1 MHADEKAIIDYL
13 KGWPNS
19 FVSGKEIARKVG
31 GRERFD
37 DDRGWA
43 LPILVQMVRHGILE
57 TDHLGCYKLKL
68 EEKKNRNK
76 KHVSPQM
83 LKILKS
89 CGRSFDGVVLDDG
102 LNEPP
107 IPVYRKPSPPP
118 GKKPEQSEQPGQ
130 PPESD
135 SSTPVPDHAWGKV
148 K

>member
-37 DDRGWA
+37 EDRGWA

-57 TDHLGCYKLKL
+57 TDHLGYYKLKL
-68 EEKKNRNK
+68 EEKKNRNKK

-89 CGRSFDGVVLDDG
+89 CGRSFDGVVLDDD

-118 GKKPEQSEQPGQ
+118 VQKPGQ
-130 PPESD
+130 PSEEN
-135 SSTPVPDHAWGKV
+135 SSAPVPSHAWGKV

>member
-1 MHADEKAIIDYL
+1 MQVDEKAIIDYL
-13 KGWPNS
+13 KGWPSS

-31 GRERFD
+31 GRERYD
-37 DDRGWA
+37 EDRGWA

-57 TDHLGCYKLKL
+57 TDHLGYYKLKL

-89 CGRSFDGVVLDDG
+89 SGRSFDGVVLDLDQDD
-102 LNEPP
+102 P

-118 GKKPEQSEQPGQ
+118 VKQPEGN
-130 PPESD
+130 
-135 SSTPVPDHAWGKV
+135 SSTPAPPHAWGKV